1 MDTSK
6 KNPQET
12 LKRFL
17 VENFYK
23 DDKKKARLEIEE
35 THIDDFVVINIISPE
50 CLSYNFLLLSLM
62 RIYRDLR

>member
-1 MDTSK
+1 MNTPK
-6 KNPQET
+6 KNPQGT

-23 DDKKKARLEIEE
+23 DDKKKSRLEIEE
-35 THIDDFVVINIISPE
+35 THIDDFVVINIISHE

>member
-1 MDTSK
+1 M
-6 KNPQET
+6 NRG

-23 DDKKKARLEIEE
+23 DDKKKKIPRLEIEE
-35 THIDDFVVINIISPE
+35 THIDDFIVINLIAPQCS
-50 CLSYNFLLLSLM
+50 SYNSLLLSLI

>member
-1 MDTSK
+1 MNTSK
-6 KNPQET
+6 KHPQGT

-23 DDKKKARLEIEE
+23 DDKKKSRLEIEE

-50 CLSYNFLLLSLM
+50 CSSYNSLLLSLV

>member
-1 MDTSK
+1 MNTKTKSRG
-6 KNPQET
+6 T

-23 DDKKKARLEIEE
+23 EDKKKTLVEIEE
-35 THIDDFVVINIISPE
+35 THIDDFVVINTVPPE
-50 CLSYNFLLLSLM
+50 CASYTFLLLSLI

>member
-23 DDKKKARLEIEE
+23 DDKKKTLLETEE
-35 THIDDFVVINIISPE
+35 TYIDDFVIINIISPE
-50 CLSYNFLLLSLM
+50 CSSYNSLLLSLI

>member
-1 MDTSK
+1 MNTSK
-6 KNPQET
+6 TGT

-17 VENFYK
+17 IENFYK
-23 DDKKKARLEIEE
+23 DTQKQIPRIEIEE

-50 CLSYNFLLLSLM
+50 CSSYNSLLLSLI